1 MQRRMNSHID
11 HVLKSE
17 VTKQNKLDQ
26 IEQTNEQRYKQWQEQ
41 KEKFEKDIRMQG
53 LRDMHQ
59 TNRQLIEQQMQQLN
73 QEKTDFKRV
82 IEDRHKEE
90 NDYRSFEKSM
100 KN

>member
-1 MQRRMNSHID
+1 
-11 HVLKSE
+11 
-17 VTKQNKLDQ
+17 
-26 IEQTNEQRYKQWQEQ
+26 
-41 KEKFEKDIRMQG
+41 MQG

>member
-1 MQRRMNSHID
+1 MNQHID

-41 KEKFEKDIRMQG
+41 KEKFEKEIRMQG

-59 TNRQLIEQQMQQLN
+59 TNRQLIEQ
-73 QEKTDFKRV
+73 
-82 IEDRHKEE
+82 
-90 NDYRSFEKSM
+90 
-100 KN
+100 